1 MQVYEEV
8 FELIA
13 SYIFLEVPH
22 PFIKS
27 IRIIV
32 NTVNAHCDENEL
44 SKDFSKK
51 KEISL
56 TLLTFRFLT

>member
-13 SYIFLEVPH
+13 SYIFLEVSH

-32 NTVNAHCDENEL
+32 NTVNAHCDEL

-51 KEISL
+51 KRNFSNSL
-56 TLLTFRFLT
+56 NLSIPYLK

>member
-51 KEISL
+51 KK
-56 TLLTFRFLT
+56 FL